1 METRVQPEHLTQ
13 PEFVPLVDKVGG
25 ESAVSDLAQRNL
37 SCSSVT
43 GGACKIRVETVTKQV
58 ECTTE
63 AEGVQCQEPGSSQQP
78 TPPNAG
84 QLSDEWFTM
93 KMMHALRDIDG
104 KHSLHLH
111 LDEKTLELIAE
122 GKYVEFGKL
131 LKSVD
136 DNEEPMCEVKQND
149 LTFYI
154 PTQKQPRKVD
164 CLATWCKAFMVFHS
178 TCQVY
183 RPEISGQLLEYRSSI
198 KGFARHNEWSSVY
211 AYDRFFC
218 CVQASRPG
226 RPWNLTNQAAKDEF
240 LQGGPDKVKQI
251 NPIPGGG
258 KPEVKGDKKKRR
270 DLCRQFNAKNAC
282 RFGETCK
289 FNHRCAICGKPGYGV
304 VVCMKQ
310 CAAEKTEKNHLKKEP
325 Q

>member
-1 METRVQPEHLTQ
+1 MFDAKSWDRVSNQPHQ
-13 PEFVPLVDKVGG
+13 IQF
-25 ESAVSDLAQRNL
+25 
-37 SCSSVT
+37 
-43 GGACKIRVETVTKQV
+43 
-58 ECTTE
+58 
-63 AEGVQCQEPGSSQQP
+63 
-78 TPPNAG
+78 
-84 QLSDEWFTM
+84 SDEWFAA

-104 KHSLHLH
+104 EHSLHLH

-154 PTQKQPRKVD
+154 PTQKQPQKVD
-164 CLATWCKAFMVFHS
+164 CLTTWCKAFMVFHS
-178 TCQVY
+178 VCQVY

-198 KGFARHNEWSSVY
+198 EGCAWHNEWSSVY
-211 AYDRFFC
+211 AYDRFFHH
-218 CVQASRPG
+218 VQASRPG
-226 RPWNLTNQAAKDEF
+226 CPWNLTNQAAKDEF

-251 NPIPGGG
+251 NPVPGGG
-258 KPEVKGDKKKRR
+258 KPEFKGDKKKRR
-270 DLCRQFNAKNAC
+270 DVCRRFNAKNAC

-289 FNHRCAICGKPGYGV
+289 FDHRCAICGKPGHGA
-304 VVCMKQ
+304 VVCTKQ